1 MGFIDGPSVGFVDGP
16 SVGFVDGPSVG
27 FIDGKSVGGNVGRF
41 VGRAEGDAD
50 TITAGGDVGCALGK
64 KVLLTNRLSDH
75 DSSTT
80 ASETATD
87 AATFDS
93 NSITIRDD
101 QETTDAMVRRF
112 RGLHRARGNGE
123 QPSRDDFLSPHIPVR
138 VIAVW
143 LLLACIRRRIMYAR
157 YEVDSNKLR

>member
-1 MGFIDGPSVGFVDGP
+1 MGFIDC
-16 SVGFVDGPSVG
+16 
-27 FIDGKSVGGNVGRF
+27 KSVGGNVVRF
-41 VGRAEGDAD
+41 VGRAEGDVD
-50 TITAGGDVGCALGK
+50 TITAGGDVGCALGN

-101 QETTDAMVRRF
+101 QDTTDAMVRRF

-123 QPSRDDFLSPHIPVR
+123 QPSRDDFLSPHIPVL
-138 VIAVW
+138 VDLIAGVW
-143 LLLACIRRRIMYAR
+143 LLLACIRRRRIMYAR